1 MHLRMLF
8 LAVTLSLGACT
19 IAPEPFTLEENTA
32 RAVADLDTLDA
43 YNPPPTRPISLEEA
57 QARALAYN
65 LDHRLQ
71 MFNAALQNR
80 QLDLSKYDLLPNL
93 TANAGYVARTPELV
107 SSSASYQTGVILP
120 SNLQTVSVDRERY
133 FGDLTLSWN
142 IIDFGVSYLQAKQQ
156 ADRVEIAREQR
167 RRVVNNIFQQ
177 VRSAYWTA
185 IAAERVRPHLK
196 PILQEA
202 RRALATSR
210 TLETDRAQQ
219 PVEALRYQRGLME
232 LIQDLESVDDKL
244 AISKIQLAQLMG
256 LRPGMP
262 YRLAVP
268 SKEPPVPMVRF
279 SIEQMEQM
287 ALVNR
292 PELREEGYNS
302 RITFHEGRR
311 ALLRLMPG
319 VNLLASLNYDSNSYL
334 LFNDW
339 KEGGVRIAASL
350 VRLLS
355 MPAVVKLSE
364 VQEDIAETR
373 RLATTV
379 AVLAQ
384 VQIAAQQYVIAR
396 KNYERARAIAD
407 VNRRIAD
414 VSANNK
420 EAKTSS
426 DLDLIFEK
434 ANAVVSELRRNRAYA
449 DLQNASASIF
459 ATVGLDPLP
468 SGAERE
474 DVIAL
479 AAAIRERANEWRVG
493 SVAVPSIVRTSA
505 AREKRIDT
513 PAVAVTAHP
522 EQPRSVAA
530 AE

>member
-1 MHLRMLF
+1 
-8 LAVTLSLGACT
+8 
-19 IAPEPFTLEENTA
+19 
-32 RAVADLDTLDA
+32 
-43 YNPPPTRPISLEEA
+43 
-57 QARALAYN
+57 
-65 LDHRLQ
+65 
-71 MFNAALQNR
+71 
-80 QLDLSKYDLLPNL
+80 
-93 TANAGYVARTPELV
+93 
-107 SSSASYQTGVILP
+107 
-120 SNLQTVSVDRERY
+120 
-133 FGDLTLSWN
+133 
-142 IIDFGVSYLQAKQQ
+142 
-156 ADRVEIAREQR
+156 
-167 RRVVNNIFQQ
+167 
-177 VRSAYWTA
+177 
-185 IAAERVRPHLK
+185 
-196 PILQEA
+196 
-202 RRALATSR
+202 
-210 TLETDRAQQ
+210 
-219 PVEALRYQRGLME
+219 
-232 LIQDLESVDDKL
+232 
-244 AISKIQLAQLMG
+244 
-256 LRPGMP
+256 
-262 YRLAVP
+262 
-268 SKEPPVPMVRF
+268 MVRF

-311 ALLRLMPG
+311 ALFAPDARRQPARL
-319 VNLLASLNYDSNSYL
+319 LNYDSNSYL

-468 SGAERE
+468 SGAERKMSQH
-474 DVIAL
+474 L
-479 AAAIRERANEWRVG
+479 RRRSANARMSGG
-493 SVAVPSIVRTSA
+493 SEVSRSRPLSGPRR
-505 AREKRIDT
+505 REK
-513 PAVAVTAHP
+513 
-522 EQPRSVAA
+522 
-530 AE
+530 